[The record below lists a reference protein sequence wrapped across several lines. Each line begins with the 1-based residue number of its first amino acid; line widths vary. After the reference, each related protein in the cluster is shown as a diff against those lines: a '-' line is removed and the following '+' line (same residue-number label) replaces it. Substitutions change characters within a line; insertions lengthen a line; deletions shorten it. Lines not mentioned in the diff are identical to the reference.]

1 MPAMALAERLRRVT
15 TTDTGAPETRG
26 QEISRR
32 MRRLGLNQ
40 SEFSEES
47 KVDRGAIGRALRDDP
62 RTSEQTYAR
71 LEGCLERLEHEVGYG
86 GPDVVLSTE
95 QGLMEF
101 EVTGDFGVRVVVK
114 GPVAN
119 AEELEASVARLI
131 RDIRT
136 NPTEGGAE

>member
-1 MPAMALAERLRRVT
+1 MAPTALAERLHSVT
-15 TTDTGAPETRG
+15 TDDDVPETRG
-26 QEISRR
+26 QAIERR
-32 MRRLGLNQ
+32 MLRLGLTQ
-40 SEFSEES
+40 TALAEES
-47 KVDRGAIGRALRDDP
+47 GVERTTVGKALADNVKVQP
-62 RTSEQTYAR
+62 RTYAR
-71 LEGCLERLEHEVGYG
+71 IETALDRLEHEVGYG

-95 QGLMEF
+95 HGLMEF

-136 NPTEGGAE
+136 SPTEGGAE